1 MTELSELFAIRK
13 DLHEKALSAK
23 TPEERMH
30 YALLKH
36 ACESDILDIA
46 DNSDALNRHVTCQDQ
61 TGELRSPHLLLGDC
75 AEQMR
80 DLAPNSID
88 AIVTDPPYG
97 LAFMGE
103 KWDNFGG
110 KSCGNDSAKVRRQK
124 AQEYAAKNS
133 GAPRYANGHG
143 GAPTLDVMR
152 SFQFRHAP
160 IFAEALRIAKP
171 GAHLLAFGGTRTYH
185 RLVCA
190 IEDAG
195 WEIRDCIMWVYGSGF
210 PKSMD
215 VAKAIDK
222 MHENEGKKVSVRAA
236 SAAAQ
241 PWQGWGTCLKP
252 AVEPI
257 VVARKPLDG
266 TVAANV
272 LKYGTGAINIDACR
286 VPVSDEEEPPSTHG
300 DKGATYKPGAIYSG
314 HWKHQEPTQSA
325 SQLLGRFPANLI
337 HDGSD
342 EVLALF
348 PDSKGQCGSVKGTEP
363 SEITNGIYGKYNA
376 RLVAEPRNDFGSAAR
391 FFYCAKA
398 SRAERGTFNDHVTV
412 KPLALMRYLVRLVT
426 RKGGTV
432 LDPFMGSGTT
442 GVAAIEEGM
451 NFVGIERDQHYM
463 EIATRRI
470 SAAKPEPPTPTQQEL
485 PL

>member
-1 MTELSELFAIRK
+1 MMR
-13 DLHEKALSAK
+13 
-23 TPEERMH
+23 
-30 YALLKH
+30 YLL
-36 ACESDILDIA
+36 
-46 DNSDALNRHVTCQDQ
+46 Q
-61 TGELRSPHLLLGDC
+61 GDC
-75 AEQMR
+75 AEKMR

-97 LAFMGE
+97 LAFMGA

-110 KSCGNDSAKVRRQK
+110 KSCGNDSAEVRRQK
-124 AQEYAAKNS
+124 AEEYAAKNS

-143 GAPTLDVMR
+143 GAPTLDAMR
-152 SFQFRHAP
+152 SFQSAMTP
-160 IFAEALRIAKP
+160 IFAEALRVAKP

-185 RLVCA
+185 RLACA

-222 MHENEGKKVSVRAA
+222 ASGYEGEVIGSRIVDVGMQGGNMHAGRKQQQQQQIRAL
-236 SAAAQ
+236 SPEAAA
-241 PWQGWGTCLKP
+241 WSGWGTCLKP

-286 VPVSDEEEPPSTHG
+286 VPLAAD
-300 DKGATYKPGAIYSG
+300 DKLQEGVKHDGKTLDSHKMGWGFKSLDRAPG
-314 HWKHQEPTQSA
+314 
-325 SQLLGRFPANLI
+325 LGRFPANLI

-348 PDSKGQCGSVKGTEP
+348 PESKGALAPVYGKQKGQQSHTGDR
-363 SEITNGIYGKYNA
+363 GIYGHYEQ
-376 RLVAEPRNDFGSAAR
+376 RDTPMYPRNDSGSAAR

-398 SRAERGTFNDHVTV
+398 SRSERGAGNDHCTV
-412 KPLALMRYLVRLVT
+412 KPIALMRYLVRLVT

-442 GVAAIEEGM
+442 GVAAIQEGM
-451 NFVGIERDQHYM
+451 NFVGIERDPHYY
-463 EIATRRI
+463 EIASRRVND
-470 SAAKPEPPTPTQQEL
+470 AKSIPPTTTQQ
-485 PL
+485 